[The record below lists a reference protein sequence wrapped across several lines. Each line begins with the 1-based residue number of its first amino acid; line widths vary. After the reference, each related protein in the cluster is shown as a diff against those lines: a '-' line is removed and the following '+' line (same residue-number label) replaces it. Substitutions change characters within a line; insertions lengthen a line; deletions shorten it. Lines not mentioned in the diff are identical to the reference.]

1 MLDRRRLLQALAM
14 GSAAGGAF
22 PGVLRAQEA
31 GLISGDVCLVQPET
45 TEGPYYIDTGL
56 VRADITEGR
65 AGLPLRLR
73 LQVVTADCTA
83 IAGARVDVWH
93 CDAAGVYAGVDGD
106 TGTFLRGS
114 QMTGAD
120 GVVTFSTIF
129 PGWYSGRVVHVHYKV
144 FLPGG
149 SEVLTSQVF
158 FDDDAA
164 TAVHT
169 GHAAYM
175 ARGVQ
180 DRSLGADRIAQA
192 AGRGA
197 VAQVT
202 LGDMAEAALV
212 VGVDSAGPS
221 GGLWQRLF
229 GRG

>member
-1 MLDRRRLLQALAM
+1 M

-149 SEVLTSQVF
+149 AEVLTSQVF